1 MSARSGI
8 RDTGPGRSRFLV
20 DRMLGTLTRY
30 LRCMGYDTLSA
41 NSFPVGDPKEDTF
54 LLSLALEEGRV
65 LLTRDH
71 ELARRGKNR
80 AVLIRSDDV
89 LDQVGQLTALGLVTP
104 QVVTS
109 RCPLCNSLLSP
120 ATAEQ
125 VASAASYAPAD
136 QQGIPF
142 FWCRHCSRLYW
153 EGSHGDD
160 LQQRLSTIPCGEV
173 CNSEQ

>member
-1 MSARSGI
+1 
-8 RDTGPGRSRFLV
+8 
-20 DRMLGTLTRY
+20 MLGTLTRY

-41 NSFPVGDPKEDTF
+41 NTFPGGDPKEDTF

-71 ELARRGKNR
+71 ELARRGRNR
-80 AVLIRSDDV
+80 AVLICSDDV

-104 QVVTS
+104 MVVTS
-109 RCPLCNSLLSP
+109 RCPLCNGLLSP
-120 ATAEQ
+120 ATAGQ

-136 QQGIPF
+136 LQGIPF

-160 LQQRLSTIPCGEV
+160 LQRRLLGIRCEGG

>member
-1 MSARSGI
+1 
-8 RDTGPGRSRFLV
+8 
-20 DRMLGTLTRY
+20 MLGTLTRY

-54 LLSLALEEGRV
+54 LLSLAGEEGRV

-89 LDQVGQLTALGLVTP
+89 LDQVRQLTALGLVTP

-109 RCPLCNSLLSP
+109 RCPLCNGLLSP
-120 ATAEQ
+120 ATVEQ
-125 VASAASYAPAD
+125 VASAATYAPAD
-136 QQGIPF
+136 QVGILF
-142 FWCRHCSRLYW
+142 FWCHHCGRLYW
-153 EGSHGDD
+153 QGSHGDD
-160 LQQRLSTIPCGEV
+160 LQQRLSTICSV
-173 CNSEQ
+173 RFCNSD

>member
-1 MSARSGI
+1 
-8 RDTGPGRSRFLV
+8 
-20 DRMLGTLTRY
+20 MLGTLTRY

-41 NSFPVGDPKEDTF
+41 NTFPAGDPKEDTF

-71 ELARRGKNR
+71 ELARRGRGR
-80 AVLIRSDDV
+80 AVLICSDDV

-104 QVVTS
+104 MVVTS
-109 RCPLCNSLLSP
+109 RCPLCNGLLSP
-120 ATAEQ
+120 ATAGQ

-136 QQGIPF
+136 LQGIPF
-142 FWCRHCSRLYW
+142 FWCRHCGRLYW

-160 LQQRLSTIPCGEV
+160 LQQRLSTVCSV
-173 CNSEQ
+173 RFCNSD